1 MNNKYKFSCNHRL
14 ETLYFLSSI
23 YCKRLEFI
31 GEEFYAFSLMKF
43 PFETANTFTN
53 NKIKNRIGQLNL
65 KLEIM
70 NKYKF
75 PQTFM
80 QSSFR
85 NIGTELYISLFS
97 LDDRNE
103 FTNRERRGRGGGNL
117 CNHPLPSKEHLHF
130 FKKKSTIFIHSAPIV
145 ITPVPQLHPILH
157 PRILLVFSL
166 IIVQFL
172 FPFSPPRT
180 RSFFLLLLLL
190 SSSSS
195 LDNERG
201 NGRFSGATRLTDS
214 SDNHGESYRPIL
226 GATDVS
232 A

>member
-65 KLEIM
+65 KLEII
-70 NKYKF
+70 NKYEF

-97 LDDRNE
+97 LRQ
-103 FTNRERRGRGGGNL
+103 
-117 CNHPLPSKEHLHF
+117 K
-130 FKKKSTIFIHSAPIV
+130 
-145 ITPVPQLHPILH
+145 
-157 PRILLVFSL
+157 
-166 IIVQFL
+166 
-172 FPFSPPRT
+172 
-180 RSFFLLLLLL
+180 
-190 SSSSS
+190 
-195 LDNERG
+195 
-201 NGRFSGATRLTDS
+201 
-214 SDNHGESYRPIL
+214 
-226 GATDVS
+226 
-232 A
+232 